1 MDVVFLLFG
10 ILGAYLFGAV
20 PFGLLVARIK
30 GVDLLRQGS
39 GNIGATNVGRVMG
52 RRYGLLVFLLDL
64 LKGAISSWVGLR
76 FLSNPF
82 GSETSGIL
90 MGASAFVGH
99 LFPIYLGFKG
109 GKGVATGAG
118 VMAVLVPTPFLFA
131 ILTWLAAVA
140 STRMVSFG
148 SLVSTLVLVV
158 LQGSVLFLYSGRAGN
173 WELFFFT
180 LLCGGFVWIKHISNI
195 KRICNGTENL
205 VQDSLL
211 WRGLEKSMLQ
221 LALGLWIGSYAFFTF
236 VVGPGV
242 FNWFEKAVFQDN
254 PPYWLAAPEVLKQK
268 APEGLPEPL
277 LKEQASRLAGLV
289 VSPLFKIYYPLQVA
303 CASLLLILLIGKKG
317 SFGSLWAVDKT
328 IVIFVFSLALVVAN
342 WLLLGPTEKAR
353 LQRAK
358 STDAYILAPQ
368 ENKPDVT
375 GVIEDRKAFGKL
387 HGISLIMNLGTG
399 IFLLAGIICSSIHND
414 RKPEIF
420 DKK

>member
-1 MDVVFLLFG
+1 MDVAFLLFG
-10 ILGAYLFGAV
+10 ILAAYLFGAV

-52 RRYGLLVFLLDL
+52 RRYGFLVFVLDL

-76 FLSNPF
+76 ILSNPF

-148 SLVSTLVLVV
+148 SLSSTLVLVV
-158 LQGSVLFLYSGRAGN
+158 LQGVILILHPNRTGN

-221 LALGLWIGSYAFFTF
+221 LALGLWIGSYVFFTF

-242 FNWFEKAVFQDN
+242 FNWFEKAVLQEN
-254 PPYWLAAPEVLKQK
+254 PPYWLVVPEVLKQK
-268 APEGLPEPL
+268 APEGMPNPL
-277 LKEQASRLAGLV
+277 EKEQASRLAGLV
-289 VSPLFKIYYPLQVA
+289 VTPIFKIYYPMQA
-303 CASLLLILLIGKKG
+303 CCAFFVLLLINGKVFVKDFRKVG
-317 SFGSLWAVDKT
+317 KSST
-328 IVIFVFSLALVVAN
+328 ILFFVAAIMIVAN
-342 WLLLGPTEKAR
+342 WFLLGPTEKAR
-353 LQRAK
+353 LKRAN
-358 STDAYILAPQ
+358 STDVYVLASA
-368 ENKPDVT
+368 ENKPKLET
-375 GVIEDRKAFGKL
+375 ILSDRKEFAKI
-387 HGISLIMNLGTG
+387 HGISLIINLVAGLA
-399 IFLLAGIICSSIHND
+399 LLGGVVSISFRESGKAIPD
-414 RKPEIF
+414 F
-420 DKK
+420 

>member
-1 MDVVFLLFG
+1 
-10 ILGAYLFGAV
+10 
-20 PFGLLVARIK
+20 GLI
-30 GVDLLRQGS
+30 
-39 GNIGATNVGRVMG
+39 
-52 RRYGLLVFLLDL
+52 VFLLDL

-118 VMAVLVPTPFLFA
+118 VMAVLMPIPFLFA
-131 ILTWLAAVA
+131 IITWVAAVA
-140 STRMVSFG
+140 SSRMVSFG
-148 SLVSTLVLVV
+148 SLASTLVLVLV
-158 LQGSVLFLYSGRAGN
+158 QGSILILHPNRSGN
-173 WELFFFT
+173 WSLFFFT

-211 WRGLEKSMLQ
+211 WRGLEKSMFQ
-221 LALGLWIGSYAFFTF
+221 MALGLWIGSYAFFTF

>member
-1 MDVVFLLFG
+1 MDIAFLLFG
-10 ILGAYLFGAV
+10 IFAAYLFGAV

-52 RRYGLLVFLLDL
+52 RRYGILVFVLDL

-76 FLSNPF
+76 FLSHPF
-82 GSETSGIL
+82 GSEISGIL

-148 SLVSTLVLVV
+148 SLVSTVVLVV
-158 LQGSVLFLYSGRAGN
+158 LQGSVLVLHSGRAGN

-180 LLCGGFVWIKHISNI
+180 LLCGGFIWIKHISNI

-242 FNWFEKAVFQDN
+242 FNWFEKAVLQEN
-254 PPYWLAAPEVLKQK
+254 PPYWLVVPEVLKQK
-268 APEGLPEPL
+268 VPEGMPNPL
-277 LKEQASRLAGLV
+277 EKEQASRLAGLV
-289 VSPLFKIYYPLQVA
+289 VTPIFKIYYPMQAWCAFFVLMLLSGKVFVKDSRKAGKSSTILFFVA
-303 CASLLLILLIGKKG
+303 AIMIL
-317 SFGSLWAVDKT
+317 V
-328 IVIFVFSLALVVAN
+328 N
-342 WLLLGPTEKAR
+342 WILLGPTEKAR
-353 LQRAK
+353 LKRAN
-358 STDAYILAPQ
+358 STDEYVLAST
-368 ENKPDVT
+368 ENKPKLET
-375 GVIEDRKAFGKL
+375 ILADRKEFAKI
-387 HGISLIMNLGTG
+387 HGISLIINLVSGLA
-399 IFLLAGIICSSIHND
+399 LLGGVVSFSFRESGKAIPD
-414 RKPEIF
+414 F
-420 DKK
+420 

>member
-10 ILGAYLFGAV
+10 ILAAYLFGAV

-118 VMAVLVPTPFLFA
+118 VMAVLVPIPFLFA
-131 ILTWLAAVA
+131 IITWVAAVA
-140 STRMVSFG
+140 SSRMVSFG

-158 LQGSVLFLYSGRAGN
+158 LQGSVLVLHSGRAGN

-180 LLCGGFVWIKHISNI
+180 LLCSGFVWIKHISNI

-242 FNWFEKAVFQDN
+242 FNWFEKAVLQEN
-254 PPYWLAAPEVLKQK
+254 PPYWLVVPEVLKQK
-268 APEGLPEPL
+268 APEGMPNPL
-277 LKEQASRLAGLV
+277 EKEQASRLAGLV
-289 VSPLFKIYYPLQVA
+289 VSPLFKVYYPLQFA
-303 CASLLLILLIGKKG
+303 CACLLLMLFVGKNISG
-317 SFGSLWAVDKT
+317 PHRVGNKT
-328 IVIFVFSLALVVAN
+328 IMVFFFALALLVAN

-399 IFLLAGIICSSIHND
+399 IFLLIGIICSSIHND

-420 DKK
+420 NKK